1 MANQGR
7 GYEHDDGRAKT
18 EPTDSQ
24 LAKDL
29 HV

>member
-7 GYEHDDGRAKT
+7 GCEHDDGRAKT
-18 EPTDSQ
+18 EPIDSQ

-29 HV
+29 PV